1 MEKYP
6 RATPAE
12 GGGRFTTTQWSV
24 VLAAGD
30 SRSTD
35 SRDALSTL
43 CQTYWYPVYA
53 HVRCQG
59 EDPDRAQDLTQGFFT
74 YLLESDSLRVANPD
88 RGRFRSFLK
97 AALRHYLSHE
107 WRRERTQKR
116 GGGRTA
122 ISLDHAEAESRYD
135 LETADEET
143 PESVFEERWAR
154 TLLSEVLK
162 RLRGET
168 RGATGQHRFRRLES
182 FLTGHPSRTPY
193 KQVATELEMSESAVK
208 VALHRMRQRFGLLLR
223 EEVARTVDDPD
234 EVNAE
239 IRFLFQ
245 VLGS

>member
-1 MEKYP
+1 MDEPP
-6 RATPAE
+6 RETPAE

-30 SRSTD
+30 SQGTD
-35 SRDALSTL
+35 SRKALSTL

-53 HVRCQG
+53 HVRQQG

-74 YLLESDSLRVANPD
+74 YLLESKSLRVANPD

-97 AALRHYLSHE
+97 ASLRHYLSHE

-116 GGGRTA
+116 GGGRA
-122 ISLDHAEAESRYD
+122 VFSLDHAEAESRYD
-135 LETADEET
+135 LEPADEET

-154 TLLSEVLK
+154 TLLSEVFK
-162 RLRGET
+162 RLRSEMREG
-168 RGATGQHRFRRLES
+168 TGQYRFRRLEG

-193 KQVATELEMSESAVK
+193 KQVAAELEMSESAVK
-208 VALHRMRQRFGLLLR
+208 VTLHRMRRRFGMLLR

-234 EVNAE
+234 EVDAE
-239 IRFLFQ
+239 IRYLFQ
-245 VLGS
+245 ALGS